1 MSDDNFNYLLID
13 TVLSPESILLLEK
26 LEKENELTIED
37 LDKKI
42 KNVNYNVNIEILNF
56 HLDKFIENK
65 IIEKTDD
72 KLFLTKY
79 GNKLLQ
85 EVRKVLEKFKSIPEI
100 PN

>member
-72 KLFLTKY
+72 KLSLTKY

>member
-26 LEKENELTIED
+26 LEKENELSIDD

-42 KNVNYNVNIEILNF
+42 KNANYNVNFEILNF

-72 KLFLTKY
+72 KLSLTKY

-85 EVRKVLEKFKSIPEI
+85 EVKKVLEKFKSIPEI

>member
-72 KLFLTKY
+72 KLSLTKY

-85 EVRKVLEKFKSIPEI
+85 EVKKVLEKFKSIPEI

>member
-79 GNKLLQ
+79 GTI
-85 EVRKVLEKFKSIPEI
+85 VTRS
-100 PN
+100 